1 MSGFVTN
8 CPGDSKEGFC
18 SLTMHWPKPWGTVM
32 ARCEPLGRRIGP
44 MDAFIAAT
52 AQVHELAV
60 VTRNTS
66 DFKLSVKAVVN
77 PWRQV

>member
-1 MSGFVTN
+1 
-8 CPGDSKEGFC
+8 
-18 SLTMHWPKPWGTVM
+18 
-32 ARCEPLGRRIGP
+32 

>member
-1 MSGFVTN
+1 VASSRRVLFIDDAVA
-8 CPGDSKEGFC
+8 EA
-18 SLTMHWPKPWGTVM
+18 LGTVM
-32 ARCEPLGRRIGP
+32 ARREPLGRRIGP

-66 DFKLSVKAVVN
+66 NFKLSVKAVVN